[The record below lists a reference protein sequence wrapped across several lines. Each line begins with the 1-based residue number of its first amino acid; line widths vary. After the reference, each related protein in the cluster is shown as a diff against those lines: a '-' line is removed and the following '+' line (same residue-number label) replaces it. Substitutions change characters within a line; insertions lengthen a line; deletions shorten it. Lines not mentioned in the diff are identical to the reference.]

1 MGDFVILKRI
11 VDGRSFDRYYHSWM
25 YATDVLLD
33 EVREVCNPRNGHYV
47 VERIIDRFNSSKG
60 FYEFE
65 HTLKS
70 KKDGTLV
77 KLALVD
83 GYFSD

>member
-1 MGDFVILKRI
+1 MSDFVILKRI
-11 VDGRSFDRYYHSWM
+11 VDGKSFDRYYHSWM
-25 YATDVLLD
+25 YAKDVLLE
-33 EVREVCNPRNGHYV
+33 EVEELCDARKGRFA
-47 VERIIDRFNSSKG
+47 VERKLDRFNSSKG

-65 HTLKS
+65 YTLKS
-70 KKDGTLV
+70 KEDGTLV